1 MQVTREDIIA
11 AIQQAKVVDAPD
23 SLRSDIKLTDQG
35 IDSLGMFNVILV
47 LQEKYAI
54 EIPDPDIDRLNT
66 IDELIAYLNTR
77 VV

>member
-11 AIQQAKVVDAPD
+11 AIQEAKVVDTPD
-23 SLRSDIKLTDQG
+23 SLRSDIKLTEQG
-35 IDSLGMFNVILV
+35 IDSLGMFNVILA

-54 EIPDPDIDRLNT
+54 EIPDQDVDRLHT

-77 VV
+77 LA

>member
-11 AIQQAKVVDAPD
+11 AIQQAKVVDAAD

>member
-11 AIQQAKVVDAPD
+11 AIQQAKVVEVPD

-35 IDSLGMFNVILV
+35 VDSLGMFNVILV
-47 LQEKYAI
+47 LQEKYGI

-66 IDELIAYLNTR
+66 IDELIAYLNMR
-77 VV
+77 VA

>member
-77 VV
+77 VA

>member
-1 MQVTREDIIA
+1 MQVTREDIIQ
-11 AIQQAKVVDAPD
+11 AIRAAKVSDAPE
-23 SLRSDIKLTDQG
+23 SLRSDLKLTDQG

-54 EIPDPDIDRLNT
+54 EIPDPDVDRLNT

-77 VV
+77 VA

>member
-1 MQVTREDIIA
+1 MQVTRKDIIA
-11 AIQQAKVVDAPD
+11 AIKQAKVVDAPD
-23 SLRSDIKLTDQG
+23 SLRSDMKLIEQG

-54 EIPDPDIDRLNT
+54 EIPDPDIDLLNT

-77 VV
+77 LA

>member
-11 AIQQAKVVDAPD
+11 AIQQAKVVDAAD

-77 VV
+77 LA